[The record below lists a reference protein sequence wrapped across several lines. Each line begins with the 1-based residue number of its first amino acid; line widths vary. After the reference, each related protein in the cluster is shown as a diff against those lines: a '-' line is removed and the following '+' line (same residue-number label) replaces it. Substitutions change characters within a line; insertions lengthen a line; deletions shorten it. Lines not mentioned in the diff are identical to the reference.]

1 MELDQGKW
9 LKKYNLT
16 KNSKII
22 DVRTPKEFQEF
33 RIPASENIDFYDPQ
47 NFLKKINLLDKDA
60 SYFLYCKSGVRSYN
74 SCTIMKDMGF
84 KNVYNL
90 VGGISDWNGEVLKW
104 DKFLYYYYQFF
115 YVRVLNN

>member
-1 MELDQGKW
+1 MDLDQGKW

>member
-1 MELDQGKW
+1 MDLDQGKW

-60 SYFLYCKSGVRSYN
+60 SYFLYCKSGFRSYN

-90 VGGISDWNGEVLKW
+90 VGGISDWNGEVLK
-104 DKFLYYYYQFF
+104 
-115 YVRVLNN
+115 

>member
-22 DVRTPKEFQEF
+22 DVRTPQEFQEF

-90 VGGISDWNGEVLKW
+90 VGGISDWNGEVLK
-104 DKFLYYYYQFF
+104 
-115 YVRVLNN
+115 

>member
-1 MELDQGKW
+1 MDLDQGKW

-90 VGGISDWNGEVLKW
+90 VGGISHWNGEVLK
-104 DKFLYYYYQFF
+104 
-115 YVRVLNN
+115 

>member
-1 MELDQGKW
+1 MDLDQGKW

-22 DVRTPKEFQEF
+22 DVRTPQEFQEF
-33 RIPASENIDFYDPQ
+33 RIPESENIDFYDPQ
-47 NFLKKINLLDKDA
+47 NFIKKITLLDKDA

-74 SCTIMKDMGF
+74 SCTIMNDLGF

-90 VGGISDWNGEVLKW
+90 VGGISDWNGEVLK
-104 DKFLYYYYQFF
+104 
-115 YVRVLNN
+115 

>member
-1 MELDQGKW
+1 MDLDQDKW

-33 RIPASENIDFYDPQ
+33 RIPDSENIDFYDPQ
-47 NFLKKINLLDKDA
+47 NFIKKITLLDKDA

-74 SCTIMKDMGF
+74 SCIIMKDMGF
-84 KNVYNL
+84 ENVYNL
-90 VGGISDWNGEVLKW
+90 AGGISNWNGEVLK
-104 DKFLYYYYQFF
+104 
-115 YVRVLNN
+115 